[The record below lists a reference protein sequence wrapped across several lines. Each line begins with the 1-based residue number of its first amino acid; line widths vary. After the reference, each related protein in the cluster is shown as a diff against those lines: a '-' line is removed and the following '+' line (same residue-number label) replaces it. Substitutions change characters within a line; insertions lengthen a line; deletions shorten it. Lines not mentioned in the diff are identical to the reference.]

1 MDDLFVCPLRVKL
14 ARRLN
19 WRPGTSLGPTYLW
32 GAIFSKKIQKK
43 GEGLEPQTG
52 RAKGHRMWEAW
63 RVEAL
68 RCIERPEIGIYRHQ
82 YALRGIERRV
92 IDMHK
97 GGWSRKREGT
107 HPF

>member
-1 MDDLFVCPLRVKL
+1 
-14 ARRLN
+14 
-19 WRPGTSLGPTYLW
+19 
-32 GAIFSKKIQKK
+32 
-43 GEGLEPQTG
+43 
-52 RAKGHRMWEAW
+52 MWEAW

-107 HPF
+107 HPFECTGVQGVRRTASCFFFMHDCVAADLTQ